1 MCILICIIYVY
12 KMYVMYI
19 VYITYKVYC
28 TMFIRIYT
36 LNLYKYINIYIYV
49 TVPNLNVISKK

>member
-1 MCILICIIYVY
+1 
-12 KMYVMYI
+12 MYVMYI